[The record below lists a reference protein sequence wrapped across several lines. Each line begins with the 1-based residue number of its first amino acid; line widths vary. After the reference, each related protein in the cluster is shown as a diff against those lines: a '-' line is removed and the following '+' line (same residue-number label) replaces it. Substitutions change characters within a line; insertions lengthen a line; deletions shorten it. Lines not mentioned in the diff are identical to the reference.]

1 MLPQP
6 GGLKQPLASMT
17 MRISINGSSELLHSD
32 VPRLVAHAKKAAD
45 DGMAGWWLA
54 QTGLVDALTVLALAA
69 DSAPGIE
76 LGTAVNATFPIH
88 PTALAAKALTTQAAA
103 GGRLA
108 LGLGVNHAP
117 VVEETWGMTFEKPIR
132 HMRDYLSC
140 LLPLLADGQAAYAG
154 EDYTARFEGAR
165 PTLQTPGVILAAMG
179 PQMLKL
185 AGSRTDGT
193 ILWMTGP
200 KAIASQI
207 VPHISEAATAAGR
220 PEPRIICSLPIAV
233 TDDEAGLRGFIDQV
247 LERYGTLPSYR
258 AMLDIDGY
266 AGPGEA
272 MICGNEDS
280 VREQLGV
287 IADAGATEF
296 AAAEVGASSD
306 DYART
311 RALLQEINSAD

>member
-1 MLPQP
+1 
-6 GGLKQPLASMT
+6 

-32 VPRLVAHAKKAAD
+32 IPRLLAHAKKAAD
-45 DGMAGWWLA
+45 DGLAGWWLA
-54 QTGLVDALTVLALAA
+54 QTGLVDALTVIALAA
-69 DSAPGIE
+69 DQAPGIE

-88 PTALAAKALTTQAAA
+88 PTALAAQALTTQAAT

-117 VVEETWGMTFEKPIR
+117 VVAETWGMKFDKPIR

-140 LLPLLADGQAAYAG
+140 LQPLLEEGRASFAG

-165 PTLQTPGVILAAMG
+165 PTQDTPEVILAAMG

-185 AGSRTDGT
+185 AGARTDGT

-200 KAIASQI
+200 EAIATQI
-207 VPHISEAATAAGR
+207 VPHISDAAAAAGR
-220 PEPRIICSLPIAV
+220 AEPRVICSLPIAV
-233 TDDEAGLRGFIDQV
+233 TDDESGMRRFIGQV

-272 MICGNEDS
+272 MICGTEES
-280 VREQLGV
+280 VREQLAV
-287 IADAGATEF
+287 ISASGATEF
-296 AAAEVGASSD
+296 SAAEVGASSD
-306 DYART
+306 DYLRT
-311 RALLQEINSAD
+311 RALLQEINSGN